1 MKIRTIV
8 NGPKLNGMVLG
19 LAGLACASLA
29 VGSATLW
36 WNMTTATGTSS
47 NPQALA
53 RQSLMQIERQPA
65 TARNLAEAERLTRA
79 ELAFG
84 PYRPAVWCRLA
95 YIQFLK
101 AGRLDEK
108 AASSLRRA
116 YQFGPYDPA
125 VSLWRAQ
132 LILDNWTAAPD
143 DLKQAALR
151 EVRAYYAVWDH
162 REAVELMAAKV
173 RNPAGRLAVELVM
186 LRAPMPT
193 H

>member
-1 MKIRTIV
+1 MNFRVVV
-8 NGPKLNGMVLG
+8 NGPKLNGFVLG
-19 LAGLACASLA
+19 LAAFVCASLA
-29 VGSATLW
+29 IGSATLW
-36 WNMTTATGTSS
+36 WNMIAATGTPS

-53 RQSLMQIERQPA
+53 RQSLMQIERQPKS
-65 TARNLAEAERLTRA
+65 ARNLAQAERLTRE

-95 YIQFLK
+95 YIQYLK
-101 AGRLDEK
+101 AGRLDG
-108 AASSLRRA
+108 AAAASLRRA

-132 LILDNWTAAPD
+132 LIFDNWTTAPG

-151 EVRAYYAVWDH
+151 ETRAYYSVWDY
-162 REAVELMAAKV
+162 REPVELMAAKI

-186 LRAPMPT
+186 LRAPLPS